1 MKVIVICFANTCRSP
16 VAETLLAT
24 SVGRHS
30 GVTVTSKGTEG
41 GIGLTPP
48 AMQQA
53 LDEAGIV
60 ISSPLGE
67 TLEREDARSAD
78 LLLFMERALL
88 REAVVRDTTLWPKSF
103 TLREFAR
110 RAQIN
115 PPSPQDETFD
125 QWIALLHRTRSRNDL
140 LGADVED
147 DILDPGLSGDIG
159 DYREMIETLRR
170 ETLRVAPMLTGWPS
184 TSE

>member
-41 GIGLTPP
+41 GPGLTPP

-53 LDEAGIV
+53 LDEAGITLQ
-60 ISSPLGE
+60 SPSGE
-67 TLEREDARSAD
+67 TLERDDARSAD

-88 REAVVRDTTLWPKSF
+88 REAVVRDTSLWPKSF

-110 RAQIN
+110 RANLN
-115 PPSPQDETFD
+115 PPSPADETFE
-125 QWIALLHRTRSRNDL
+125 QWIALLHGTRSRNDL
-140 LGADVED
+140 LGADAQD
-147 DILDPGLSGDIG
+147 DILDPGLSGDVA
-159 DYREMIETLRR
+159 DYREMIATLRS